1 MKTIVFVD
9 YWNLQLSIQQEDA
22 KALNID
28 PIHTHRFQIDWFN
41 LGQIV
46 TQCAQDNVRQTV
58 ADFELNFQETRIYT
72 SSNPAA
78 QDGGSYK
85 RWIDNVLNR
94 QAGIRTFCLD
104 RKPKRHQVCPACN
117 AEISHCNH
125 CGAPIQATQEKGVD
139 TLLVTDLLRLGL
151 DYTYEV
157 AIIVSQDSDMK
168 PAVDHLSS
176 KGIKVIHAGIK
187 HYGANLSNSCW
198 AKFDLFPIRHQIQRA

>member
-41 LGQIV
+41 LGQVI
-46 TQCAQDNVRQTV
+46 TQCA
-58 ADFELNFQETRIYT
+58 
-72 SSNPAA
+72 
-78 QDGGSYK
+78 
-85 RWIDNVLNR
+85 
-94 QAGIRTFCLD
+94 
-104 RKPKRHQVCPACN
+104 
-117 AEISHCNH
+117 
-125 CGAPIQATQEKGVD
+125 QEKGVD
-139 TLLVTDLLRLGL
+139 TLLATDLLRLGL

-198 AKFDLFPIRHQIQRA
+198 AKFDLFPIRQQIQRA